1 MKLGHYVKGD
11 PNLSLRQR
19 LLRMLKSK
27 RNIIICTIFAV
38 NMMVSENLI
47 NYKARNLLENEN
59 MTETSG
65 DEIRDLITVDLGG
78 GDCDI
83 GNPTEDAYQAPENA
97 TRTLLTSYPG
107 SGKRFT
113 WTVIKALTNSEG
125 ESYSSSARSVYS
137 VIFSSRYDSS
147 ATIKHEFLSSC

>member
-11 PNLSLRQR
+11 PNLPLRQR

-125 ESYSSSARSVYS
+125 ESYS
-137 VIFSSRYDSS
+137 
-147 ATIKHEFLSSC
+147 